1 LNYPKISV
9 MNALRQQF
17 RLLGLK
23 VLLLVV
29 FVSCDNGN
37 FEFTQDQFTV
47 TNETG
52 HPLLVKAM
60 DSETAALFDPAP
72 FTVSDKNNPDIIDT
86 GKLKSLSRN
95 DIAGKL
101 DANETLIL
109 HFYTTSPEFN
119 NNSDPDIT
127 VGENELLLFY
137 AFGMFFEPS
146 DLEKNDGFIN
156 VNFN

>member
-1 LNYPKISV
+1 
-9 MNALRQQF
+9 MNAASQQF
-17 RLLGLK
+17 RLMGFK
-23 VLLLVV
+23 VLLLIA
-29 FVSCDNGN
+29 FVSCDHDN

-60 DSETAALFDPAP
+60 APEVASLFDPAP
-72 FTVSDKNNPDIIDT
+72 FTVSNKNNPDIIDT

-95 DIAGKL
+95 DVAGKL
-101 DANETLIL
+101 ATDETLIL
-109 HFYTTSPEFN
+109 HFYTTSPEFHT
-119 NNSDPDIT
+119 NSNPDIT
-127 VGENELLLFY
+127 VEENELFLFY

>member
-1 LNYPKISV
+1 
-9 MNALRQQF
+9 MNAASQQF
-17 RLLGLK
+17 RLMGFK
-23 VLLLVV
+23 VLLLIA
-29 FVSCDNGN
+29 FVSCDHDN

-60 DSETAALFDPAP
+60 DPEVAALFDPAP
-72 FTVSDKNNPDIIDT
+72 FTVSNKNNPDIIDT

-95 DIAGKL
+95 DVAGKL
-101 DANETLIL
+101 ATDETLIL
-109 HFYTTSPEFN
+109 HFYTTSPEFHT
-119 NNSDPDIT
+119 NSNPDIT
-127 VGENELLLFY
+127 VEENELFLFY
-137 AFGMFFEPS
+137 AFGIFFEPS